1 MKRID
6 LKRHVR
12 IFLFML
18 NTYLELLALQELQA
32 SERRELKRPQL
43 RYNYLKSNFL
53 LNNILKIGM
62 RRSQD
67 NILNSHFPSEA
78 EKVSEYGYDKSEINK
93 AEIISKENNKETLST
108 NTSTW

>member
-1 MKRID
+1 
-6 LKRHVR
+6 
-12 IFLFML
+12 
-18 NTYLELLALQELQA
+18 
-32 SERRELKRPQL
+32 
-43 RYNYLKSNFL
+43 
-53 LNNILKIGM
+53 M